1 MRLAIMQPYFLP
13 YIGYFQLIAAVDQ
26 FVVYDNIK
34 YTKKGWINRNRM
46 LVNGADTTFTLP
58 LKNSSDNLN
67 IVDREIAADF
77 DSKKFLNQFKGAY
90 ARAPHF
96 DKTYSLLENIVRCQE
111 KNLFKYIHHSIL
123 MVCQHLDILTNIKIS
138 SEVEIN
144 HTLKGKD
151 KVLALC
157 KAVGAKNYINPI
169 GGTELYVKDDF
180 EENGIRLHFIRS
192 LPLEYTQLGAP
203 FVPWLSIID
212 VLMFLPLDAVRA
224 CIYDNYELV

>member
-46 LVNGADTTFTLP
+46 LVNGVNTTFTLP
-58 LKNSSDNLN
+58 LKNSSDNLT
-67 IVDREIAADF
+67 IIEREIAAEF
-77 DSKKFLNQFKGAY
+77 NSKKFLNQFKGAY
-90 ARAPHF
+90 ASAPHF
-96 DKTYSLLENIVRCQE
+96 NNTYSLLENIVCCQE
-111 KNLFKYIHHSIL
+111 TNLFKYIHHSIL
-123 MVCQHLDILTNIKIS
+123 MICQHLGIPTDIQIS

-144 HTLKGKD
+144 HALKGKD

-169 GGTELYVKDDF
+169 GGTELYAKDDF
-180 EENGIRLHFIRS
+180 QENGIRLQFIRP
-192 LPLEYTQLGAP
+192 LPLEYMQLGAS